1 MCKGVHSVFHSHEE
15 NTMAI
20 TVNELVRQLAILG
33 VVETAAN
40 GSFHDLPGSGGSGGG
55 NSVMIMQHVEQNA
68 EFPLGSGVLEYTY
81 PTPLAYPAFIDVLV
95 LDPVLSEGP
104 GDESQLDYAINVAA
118 NRTDGFAII
127 INTSW
132 NTPGKVDPL
141 PAFDQQI
148 GVKYEAF
155 VPSVTL

>member
-1 MCKGVHSVFHSHEE
+1 MTISVD
-15 NTMAI
+15 
-20 TVNELVRQLAILG
+20 ELVRQLAILG

-40 GSFHDLPGSGGSGGG
+40 GSFHDLPGSGGGGSG
-55 NSVMIMQHVEQNA
+55 VMIMQHVVQDDQ
-68 EFPLGSGVLEYTY
+68 FLLGSGVFQYTY

-95 LDPVLSEGP
+95 LDPVLASGP
-104 GDESQLDYAINVAA
+104 GDESQLDYTINVVA
-118 NRTDGFAII
+118 NRVDGFAII
-127 INTSW
+127 ISTAW

-141 PAFDQQI
+141 PPFDQQI